1 MKMVS
6 LQNILI
12 HLLEKISIFSI
23 RKFLQCLVL
32 ITFSISSYAIE
43 IVDSEVDDTIKKL
56 VSPILKAAGTDP
68 NEIKFYILLDDSINA
83 FVYGGRNIFISTALI
98 SSFNDPDV
106 LKGVIAHELGHIEG
120 GHLVRRDEKIRQ
132 IQRQSMIATGL
143 LGAAA
148 AISGRPDAIVGGI
161 LGQSHLFSR
170 DYLAYSRS
178 QEVSADQ
185 AAVRLL
191 HSSKNSV
198 IGIVKL
204 NEYFAQKHKQ
214 EYKDLNP
221 YAITHPLSESRL
233 SSMNLALKDEP
244 SSYKSSDAERKQYSR
259 VVAKLRGFLNKSEVN
274 DVIGAPLDDFSQ
286 KYQEAILLYE
296 KHNTKSAIAILD
308 KLIKQEPNNGYL
320 YELKGQILFRS
331 GDVIGSANS
340 YKQAIEHLNN
350 PITKAEYAVSLT
362 NAVDFYKT
370 KSEKDKVLQNI
381 IQLLEEVLSSDLK
394 SPYIYRILATAYGK
408 LGDLGYT
415 NLMLAEEAL
424 MQHKYED
431 AKKFARLAEKHSQN
445 RARLKLKIDDI
456 MKEVRNITD
465 N

>member
-1 MKMVS
+1 MKVIS
-6 LQNILI
+6 LQNTLIQLQEILS
-12 HLLEKISIFSI
+12 ISSL
-23 RKFLQCLVL
+23 RKFLQCLIV
-32 ITFSISSYAIE
+32 ITFSMSSSAIE
-43 IVDSEVDDTIKKL
+43 IIDSEIDDTIKKL
-56 VSPILKAAGTDP
+56 ISPIFKAAGTDP
-68 NEIKFYILLDDSINA
+68 NEIKFYILLDESINA
-83 FVYGGRNIFISTALI
+83 FVSGGRNIFISTALI

-132 IQRQSMIATGL
+132 IQKQSMIAMGL

-148 AISGRPDAIVGGI
+148 AMSGNSDAIIGGA

-170 DYLAYSRS
+170 DFLAYSRS

-185 AAVRLL
+185 AAVRFL
-191 HSSKNSV
+191 HNSKNSV

-204 NEYFAQKHKQ
+204 NEYFAQKQQ

-221 YAITHPLSESRL
+221 YATTHPLSESRL

-244 SSYKSSDAERKQYSR
+244 SSYKSSAAERKQYSR
-259 VVAKLRGFLNKSEVN
+259 IVAKLRGFLNKSQVN
-274 DVIGAPLDDFSQ
+274 DVIGVPLDDFAQ
-286 KYQEAILLYE
+286 KYQQAISFYE
-296 KHNTKSAIAILD
+296 KHNTKSAITILD
-308 KLIKQEPNNGYL
+308 KLIHQEPNNGYL

-340 YKQAIEHLNN
+340 YKQAIEYLSN
-350 PITKAEYAVSLT
+350 PITKAEYAVSLA
-362 NAVDFYKT
+362 NAVESYKS
-370 KSEKDKVLQNI
+370 KSEREKVLQNI

-424 MQHKYED
+424 MQHRYDD
-431 AKKFARLAEKHSQN
+431 ANKFAHLAEKHSQN

-456 MKEVRNITD
+456 MREVRNITE
-465 N
+465 